1 MQSRKNRIR
10 KKVMDCLDLSREL
23 NDEEV
28 GGVIDRCI
36 LEEAAHEYIPVK
48 EKVRLKA
55 EIFNSLRR
63 LDVLTEYLEAEDITE
78 IMVNG

>member
-55 EIFNSLRR
+55 EIFLLRKMGD
-63 LDVLTEYLEAEDITE
+63 LNV
-78 IMVNG
+78 